1 MQRDRHQSIR
11 AGRAPAPDQA
21 PAVTTAR
28 FYAVAD
34 IGPDRDDPRECFA
47 LVRDELRRAD
57 IAFCQLEVN
66 LTERGARLPQVRHTH
81 RAKASSAA
89 AMKDAG
95 FTVVSF
101 SGNHCMDWGRDGF
114 FDTID
119 TLKGAGLDVAGVGAN
134 ITEARTPVIQE
145 ANGVR
150 VAFLAYNS
158 ILPAN
163 YWAEADRPG
172 CAPMRAWTIYEQI
185 EPDQPGTP
193 CRTHTYANRDDL
205 AAMAADIKAAREKAD
220 VVAVSIHWGIH
231 FIPAVLADYQQ
242 EVAHAA
248 IEAGAD
254 IILGHHAHIL
264 KGVEVYRGKPIFYS
278 MGNFAIDLRMTPEH
292 AKGKGFREIQ
302 ALSPGWEPDFG
313 SLYNFPPDSRM
324 TMVITADATK
334 QGLAKVGFLP
344 AFINR
349 DAQPEIMKPDDERFG
364 KIVDYLRWASAAAGL
379 NARFTPS
386 GETVLVDAQPDVSS
400 NPSETGR

>member
-1 MQRDRHQSIR
+1 MS
-11 AGRAPAPDQA
+11 
-21 PAVTTAR
+21 AR
-28 FYAVAD
+28 LYAVAD

-47 LVRDELRRAD
+47 LVRDEIRKAD

-66 LTERGARLPQVRHTH
+66 LTDRGARLPQVRHTH
-81 RAKASSAA
+81 RATAATASAL
-89 AMKDAG
+89 KDAG

-119 TLKGAGLDVAGVGAN
+119 NLQAAGLAVVGVGAG
-134 ITEARTPVIQE
+134 IRQARAPVIQT

-150 VAFLAYNS
+150 VAFLAYCS

-163 YWAEADRPG
+163 YWAEEDRPG

-193 CRTHTYANRDDL
+193 CRVHTHANRADV
-205 AAMAADIKAAREKAD
+205 AAMVADIKAARAIAD
-220 VVAVSIHWGIH
+220 VVVLSIHWGIH
-231 FIPAVLADYQQ
+231 FIPAVLADYQA

-248 IEAGAD
+248 IDAGVD
-254 IILGHHAHIL
+254 LILGHHAHIL
-264 KGVEVYRGKPIFYS
+264 KGIEIYRGKPIFYS

-292 AKGKGFREIQ
+292 AQGKGFREIQ
-302 ALSPGWEPDFG
+302 ALSPGWVPDFE

-324 TMVITADATK
+324 TVVVTAQATPE
-334 QGLAKVGFLP
+334 GLVDIGFLP

-349 DAQPEIMKPDDERFG
+349 DAQPEILKAGDARFDQV
-364 KIVDYLRWASAAAGL
+364 VDYLRWATQAAGL
-379 NARFTPS
+379 NARFRAE
-386 GETVLVDAQPDVSS
+386 GDTVLLEL
-400 NPSETGR
+400 SEMSA

>member
-1 MQRDRHQSIR
+1 M
-11 AGRAPAPDQA
+11 
-21 PAVTTAR
+21 TAR
-28 FYAVAD
+28 LYAVAD

-47 LVRDELRRAD
+47 LVRDEIRKAD

-81 RAKASSAA
+81 RAKASAA
-89 AMKDAG
+89 DALKDAG

-119 TLKGAGLDVAGVGAN
+119 ALKGSGLQVVGVGAN
-134 ITEARTPVIQE
+134 IQEARAPVVEE

-193 CRTHTYANRDDL
+193 CRVHTHANRADV
-205 AAMAADIKAAREKAD
+205 AAMVADIKAAREIAD
-220 VVAVSIHWGIH
+220 VVVMSIHWGIH
-231 FIPAVLADYQQ
+231 FVPAVLADYQA

-248 IEAGAD
+248 IDAGAD
-254 IILGHHAHIL
+254 LILGHHAHIL
-264 KGVEVYRGKPIFYS
+264 KGIEVYRGKPIFYS

-292 AKGKGFREIQ
+292 AQGKGFREIQ
-302 ALSPGWEPDFG
+302 ALSPGWVPDFD

-324 TMVITADATK
+324 TLVVTADATQ
-334 QGLAKVGFLP
+334 QGLANIGLLP

-349 DAQPEIMKPDDERFG
+349 DAQPEILKAGDPRFG
-364 KIVDYLRWASAAAGL
+364 QVVDYLRWATEAAGL
-379 NARFTPS
+379 NARLRS
-386 GETVLVDAQPDVSS
+386 EGDAVFIDLMGATS
-400 NPSETGR
+400 

>member
-1 MQRDRHQSIR
+1 MS
-11 AGRAPAPDQA
+11 ALL
-21 PAVTTAR
+21 
-28 FYAVAD
+28 YAVAD
-34 IGPDRDDPRECFA
+34 VGPDREDPRECFA
-47 LVRDELRRAD
+47 LVRDEIRKAD

-81 RAKASSAA
+81 RAKASTADA
-89 AMKDAG
+89 LKDAG

-119 TLKGAGLDVAGVGAN
+119 ALKGAGLRVAGVGAD
-134 ITEARTPVIQE
+134 IRAARAPVVEE

-193 CRTHTYANRDDL
+193 CRVHTHANRADV
-205 AAMAADIKAAREKAD
+205 AAMVADIKAAREIAD
-220 VVAVSIHWGIH
+220 VVVMSIHWGIH
-231 FIPAVLADYQQ
+231 FIPAVLADYQA

-248 IEAGAD
+248 IDAGVD
-254 IILGHHAHIL
+254 LILGHHAHIL
-264 KGVEVYRGKPIFYS
+264 KGIEVYRGKPIFYS

-292 AKGKGFREIQ
+292 AQGKGFREIQ
-302 ALSPGWEPDFG
+302 ALSPGWVPDFD

-324 TMVITADATK
+324 TLVVTAEATP
-334 QGLAKVGFLP
+334 QGLTDIGFLP

-349 DAQPEIMKPDDERFG
+349 DAQPEILKADDARFAQV
-364 KIVDYLRWASAAAGL
+364 VDYLRWATQAAGL
-379 NARFTPS
+379 NARLHPRGDTVLIDLTETPS
-386 GETVLVDAQPDVSS
+386 
-400 NPSETGR
+400 